1 MHISIVE
8 DDPVI
13 AKAVRTAI
21 CEAGHDCTWVAD
33 GEAAIR
39 DNTLLS
45 SDIVVLDLMLP
56 KIARIA
62 AQKEWEVKPAPHA
75 RVRTNYGF
83 FRRS

>member
-1 MHISIVE
+1 MRRTLMHISIVE

-56 KIARIA
+56 KIGGLDVLRAARA
-62 AQKEWEVKPAPHA
+62 AGCA
-75 RVRTNYGF
+75 RR
-83 FRRS
+83 